1 MQEEPPVVNP
11 PEAPAKAKPK
21 KAKAAKAKPVKAPK
35 ENPTKADAK
44 KPKLRAGGKPVEE
57 VLKIAEIDLS
67 VCKSVRAAINLEAVE
82 RYKEVADMPP
92 IDVFRGKEV
101 DYAGDGGHRIA
112 RGIALEETT
121 IRAMVHPCGSDAEA
135 MREALLHAIGP
146 ANVRHGLPRSS
157 GDLRATVET
166 AILTPDIG
174 VQADRSIAELCHCNR
189 SVVKKVRIILRDKGK
204 LTGKALALAK
214 YADDPPV
221 KIVMENATPGELIE
235 PKAAPTPKHDD
246 ASEDDE
252 DREYGPET
260 TGRAAIEIPP
270 EFQKDEKGRPVPFPL
285 ASIFA
290 GRSSFRSIQ
299 ARITGL
305 MGEVRT
311 LSIHP
316 AGDAIQMNPLE
327 QDAHNLTSGLSGS
340 MPYCVCPSCEGS
352 GFQGP
357 KSPCPTCSAV
367 DGSTRGWV
375 SRLRWQQMT
384 ASLQAVTEGP
394 WEESE

>member
-1 MQEEPPVVNP
+1 MQEESPVVHP
-11 PEAPAKAKPK
+11 AEVPAKKVKEKP
-21 KAKAAKAKPVKAPK
+21 A
-35 ENPTKADAK
+35 KADAK

-67 VCKSVRAAINLEAVE
+67 VCKSVRSSINLEAVE
-82 RYKEVADMPP
+82 RYKEVADLPP
-92 IDVFRGKEV
+92 IDVFRGKAV

-112 RGIALEETT
+112 RGVALEETT

-135 MREALLHAIGP
+135 MRGALLHAIGP

-157 GDLRATVET
+157 ADLRATVET

-174 VQADRSIAELCHCNR
+174 VQSDRNIAEMCHCNR
-189 SVVKKVRIILRDKGK
+189 SVVKRVRIILRDKGR

-221 KIVMENATPGELIE
+221 KTPEGTPATTLPVPFEQQTGRGERE
-235 PKAAPTPKHDD
+235 VDAGKADAGESEVGDD
-246 ASEDDE
+246 WEYPDE
-252 DREYGPET
+252 GHGPES
-260 TGRAAIEIPP
+260 TGRAAIESTP
-270 EFQKDEKGRPVPFPL
+270 EVQKDEKGRPVPFSL
-285 ASIFA
+285 ASVFMS
-290 GRSSFRSIQ
+290 RSSFRSIQ

-305 MGEVRT
+305 MGEIKT
-311 LSIHP
+311 LAANP
-316 AGDAIQMNPLE
+316 AGDAIQLNPLE

-340 MPYCVCPSCEGS
+340 MPYCVCPSCDGS

-384 ASLQAVTEGP
+384 ASLQSVTEGP